1 MNTEQIVAQNVRIHR
16 ARLKL
21 SQTQLAEQAG
31 ISQSYIGKIEAGRG
45 NLTLEV
51 LDALADALGRSA
63 ADLVT
68 ETALSDKA
76 AYGFSNGVPAGRKR
90 PHGHRQRAA

>member
-21 SQTQLAEQAG
+21 SQAQLAQQAG

-51 LDALADALGRSA
+51 LDELALALGMTTA
-63 ADLVT
+63 NLVT
-68 ETALSDKA
+68 ETALND
-76 AYGFSNGVPAGRKR
+76 
-90 PHGHRQRAA
+90 RAA

>member
-1 MNTEQIVAQNVRIHR
+1 MHTERIVAQNVRIHR

-21 SQTQLAEQAG
+21 SQVQLAEQAG

-51 LDALADALGRSA
+51 LDELANALGVSTA
-63 ADLVT
+63 SLVT
-68 ETALSDKA
+68 ESTLND
-76 AYGFSNGVPAGRKR
+76 
-90 PHGHRQRAA
+90 RAA